1 MDRKGQED
9 QGGGAMARKDAVPFA
24 AEAGDGT
31 TGQDPLEI
39 VVMVNLSEEEA
50 MVGGVA
56 AGGAALSD

>member
-1 MDRKGQED
+1 
-9 QGGGAMARKDAVPFA
+9 MAGKDAVPFA
-24 AEAGDGT
+24 TEAGDGT

-50 MVGGVA
+50 RVGGVA